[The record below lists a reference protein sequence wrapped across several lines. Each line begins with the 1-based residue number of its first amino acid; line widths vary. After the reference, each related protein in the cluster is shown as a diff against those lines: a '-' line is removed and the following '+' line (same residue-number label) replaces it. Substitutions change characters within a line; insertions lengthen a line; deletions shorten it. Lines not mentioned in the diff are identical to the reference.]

1 MTDQAATAELLR
13 AVVGRIVPGAELA
26 PGKHLRDI
34 GADSVDRVE
43 IIVEVL
49 DRLGL
54 DTPLSAFSDLPDIA
68 ALIDLLTVLG
78 NR

>member
-1 MTDQAATAELLR
+1 MTDQTATAELVR
-13 AVVGRIVPGAELA
+13 EVVGRIVPGAELV
-26 PGKHLRDI
+26 PEKHLRDI

-54 DTPLSAFSDLPDIA
+54 DAPMSAFSDLPDIA
-68 ALIDLLTVLG
+68 ALIDLLTALG